1 MFPIMGLG
9 EVTVKKKFRLQQ
21 SEEERIEATTRR
33 RRRRIRENNDEV
45 SRFVAFQ
52 KAKKRTEKLLKQR
65 AGASL
70 ASALKQYREGRN
82 YTRTELAEMLG
93 ITRRALFNYETGAR
107 PVPGDILETL
117 VKKGDSELHQ
127 FFAVPYEPAPE
138 ERRVRDAQ
146 LAIDL
151 FVACQKAFPEA
162 DLPDLRLVAA
172 EGTSTWPS
180 NLKLTDKN
188 INSVARRLIERVKD
202 DYASQ
207 DLEWL

>member
-1 MFPIMGLG
+1 M
-9 EVTVKKKFRLQQ
+9 VKKKFRLQQ

-33 RRRRIRENNDEV
+33 RRRRIREDNDEV
-45 SRFVAFQ
+45 SRSLALQ
-52 KAKKRTEKLLKQR
+52 RAKKRREMLLKQR

-70 ASALKQYREGRN
+70 ANALKQYREDKN

-107 PVPGDILETL
+107 PVPGGILETL
-117 VKKGDSELHQ
+117 VKKGDAELHQ
-127 FFAVPYEPAPE
+127 LFAVPYETAPE
-138 ERRVRDAQ
+138 VRRVRDAE

-151 FVACQKAFPEA
+151 FAECQKAFPEA
-162 DLPDLRLVAA
+162 DLQVLRRVAA
-172 EGTSTWPS
+172 EGASTWPP
-180 NLKLTDKN
+180 NLKLTEKN